1 MINGQTRRVALLL
14 VALAWMTSGVAA
26 QTQIQRLAG
35 VLEANQESLR
45 RYTWKSRTTITL
57 DGEEQS
63 VKLFDTRLDELGAV
77 EKTPIEGESEE
88 KRVRPAK
95 KKKKKKAAEL
105 TESLKILIDSY
116 IHPTPGRMHQL
127 VLKSNVYHGRG
138 ESGTETLIQS
148 RNVLYQGDSMDIWI
162 DGISNKPN
170 KLEILTSH
178 RGEPVHL
185 VARFD
190 RLEDRTAYPA
200 STTVKTEV
208 KEKKMVIVIENFDYV
223 RQEG

>member
-1 MINGQTRRVALLL
+1 
-14 VALAWMTSGVAA
+14 MTSTIVA

-35 VLEANQESLR
+35 VLETNQKSLQH
-45 RYTWKSRTTITL
+45 YTWKQRTTITL

-63 VKLFDTRLDELGAV
+63 VKLFDARLDDLGV
-77 EKTPIEGESEE
+77 VKKTPIEGESGE
-88 KRVRPAK
+88 KKVARK
-95 KKKKKKAAEL
+95 KKKKKKAVEL
-105 TESLKILIDSY
+105 TDSLKLLIDSY
-116 IHPTPGRMHQL
+116 IHPTPGRLHQL
-127 VLKSNVYHGRG
+127 VIKSNVYHGRG

-148 RNVLYQGDSMDIWI
+148 RNVLFQGDSMDIWI

-178 RGEPVHL
+178 QGEPVHL
-185 VARFD
+185 VAKFG
-190 RLEDRTAYPA
+190 RLEDRTAYPEN
-200 STTVKTEV
+200 TTVKTEI